1 MTEAQKRASRKYQ
14 NKKNKEIRDRG
25 KCVYLHRN
33 PKTKEVFYVGIG
45 VETRAKDFS
54 KRSIFWSNYKN
65 KYGIEV
71 DIIKKG
77 LSSKKAQNIEV
88 ELIKKYGRRDLGT
101 GSLVNLSHG
110 GEGIVPRGVRA
121 LEKKP
126 CICLITGKVYECL
139 SKYSEDTGI
148 PFTTLSGH
156 FSSHRFNKSPEK
168 YKVRLIGKD
177 NKIIWEK
184 DKCLTTTEI
193 TNDYMLEDYDYDND
207 LKEQNKIDDIN
218 LRMSELSQYDK
229 GLIDLYYY
237 KDMSLRSIQ
246 KATNIGLSSI
256 HNSIK
261 DIRLKLRGDEVKNY
275 NVKRSNIKKL
285 DSASKTKIQQKRYLI
300 MNSKEIKP
308 TDGRKG
314 NSRKKSIPKLP
325 IPQGERSNKPALN
338 QAKKSRKKQYAKKAI
353 KNVFGSEVAM
363 FESMAKKAKEGSYN
377 HMKLLTDMMYEED
390 KENTGTTVKAPIIN
404 FFGDNDVSKKIK
416 DKIIDITPK
425 DEE

>member
-14 NKKNKEIRDRG
+14 NKKNKEVRDRG

-193 TNDYMLEDYDYDND
+193 ANDYILEDYDYELDSI
-207 LKEQNKIDDIN
+207 KQNEMDS
-218 LRMSELSQYDK
+218 LLHSVREMSKYQRKMIELYFFK
-229 GLIDLYYY
+229 GL
-237 KDMSLRSIQ
+237 SLRQIS
-246 KATNIGLSSI
+246 KGSSIGLNSV
-256 HNSIK
+256 HN
-261 DIRLKLRGDEVKNY
+261 EV
-275 NVKRSNIKKL
+275 
-285 DSASKTKIQQKRYLI
+285 
-300 MNSKEIKP
+300 KEIKK
-308 TDGRKG
+308 TLKH
-314 NSRKKSIPKLP
+314 KI
-325 IPQGERSNKPALN
+325 
-338 QAKKSRKKQYAKKAI
+338 I
-353 KNVFGSEVAM
+353 KNTL
-363 FESMAKKAKEGSYN
+363 SY
-377 HMKLLTDMMYEED
+377 YE
-390 KENTGTTVKAPIIN
+390 
-404 FFGDNDVSKKIK
+404 
-416 DKIIDITPK
+416 
-425 DEE
+425 